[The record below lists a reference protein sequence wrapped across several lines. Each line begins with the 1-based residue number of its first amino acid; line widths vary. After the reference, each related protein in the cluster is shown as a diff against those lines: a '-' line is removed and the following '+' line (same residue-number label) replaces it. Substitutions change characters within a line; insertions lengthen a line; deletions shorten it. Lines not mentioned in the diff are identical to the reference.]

1 MHNYIQ
7 MFQENDSLLNC
18 FNQDRVRVCEIDP
31 ESVEDDDDDED
42 LEIDEVPDGPAV
54 CSNRAGNAEMG
65 QFRDVIAAEMWN
77 AYQVRP
83 W

>member
-54 CSNRAGNAEMG
+54 RSNRAGNAEMG
-65 QFRDVIAAEMWN
+65 QFGDVIAAEMWN